1 MAAAERF
8 GVVRKSWLLWSV
20 QAGFEIWSGGKGLA
34 ITNFSVTR

>member
-8 GVVRKSWLLWSV
+8 GAVRKSWLLWSI

-34 ITNFSVTR
+34 ITKFSVSN